1 MGCFPQ
7 TARRQ
12 RAGRRQTAR
21 RARPIRRRFPL
32 VAGARFSSSERSRG
46 PHDDDDDDDD
56 DEEDWDRSVRSRQL
70 SSIQPI
76 MPTPTTPTLDRLMS
90 RGRSTSIGVR
100 GARANVDDALV
111 GKAELLT
118 FARERCEATGKAAN
132 ASANAS
138 EWSALKTGVAAL
150 ACARWAYPESF
161 DACAVIA
168 GVSGSK
174 HADEATRDERF
185 VKAAR
190 APWDT
195 VRRIFAREKVP
206 TASMSFEKM
215 ALGTDFQSLHDA
227 FAVLYWQYSMRTRDA
242 GRENFVVSFS
252 RKLDPA
258 LAAYCKSRETQERT
272 LRLVRRAAMVKSPK
286 PTVLI
291 VDEPK
296 PPPSVSDEAQS
307 EEKKDVAVEED
318 VEEAME
324 LENAPPAVVES
335 KRTLNGDSA
344 QSEGSSMSI
353 DQWESITE
361 IRWELEKTKEAL
373 EERERDLEKLRESSP
388 RATRILEMKVRD
400 LTEQLALEH
409 EERVKMVRKFDS
421 ELKLLQS
428 QIADVMS
435 KTVLSENNM
444 EVFNAVDISTE
455 EGRVVAQKIIDT
467 MDRVRKARSGDQE
480 PVLPRSAL
488 SPSADTS
495 DDVSQTFLS
504 RLDSLELSEDSN
516 IIHTTLQ
523 TSSRRGGESNSS
535 MLDELLSEEDDEEE
549 KEKEEHVA
557 K

>member
-1 MGCFPQ
+1 
-7 TARRQ
+7 
-12 RAGRRQTAR
+12 
-21 RARPIRRRFPL
+21 
-32 VAGARFSSSERSRG
+32 
-46 PHDDDDDDDD
+46 
-56 DEEDWDRSVRSRQL
+56 
-70 SSIQPI
+70 
-76 MPTPTTPTLDRLMS
+76 MPTPTLDRLMS
-90 RGRSTSIGVR
+90 RGRATSIGVR
-100 GARANVDDALV
+100 GARANVDDAQV
-111 GKAELLT
+111 GKTELLT
-118 FARERCEATGKAAN
+118 FARERCAATGKAAN
-132 ASANAS
+132 ASVNAS

-168 GVSGSK
+168 GVSTSRCV
-174 HADEATRDERF
+174 DEATRNERF

-242 GRENFVVSFS
+242 GRENFAVSFS

-258 LAAYCKSRETQERT
+258 LAAYCKSKETQERT
-272 LRLVRRAAMVKSPK
+272 LRLVRRATMVKSQTPK
-286 PTVLI
+286 KKPAVLV

-296 PPPSVSDEAQS
+296 PPPSVSDEVQS

-318 VEEAME
+318 VEEATE
-324 LENAPPAVVES
+324 AENVPPAVVES
-335 KRTLNGDSA
+335 KPPLNGESA

-373 EERERDLEKLRESSP
+373 EERERDLEKLRANESSP
-388 RATRILEMKVRD
+388 RATRVLEMKVRD

-409 EERVKMVRKFDS
+409 EERVKMVRNFDS
-421 ELKLLQS
+421 ELKLLQA
-428 QIADVMS
+428 QIAEVMS

-480 PVLPRSAL
+480 PVLPRSVL

-523 TSSRRGGESNSS
+523 TRRGGESNSS
-535 MLDELLSEEDDEEE
+535 MLDELLSEEEAEEE
-549 KEKEEHVA
+549 KEEEENVEA

>member
-1 MGCFPQ
+1 
-7 TARRQ
+7 
-12 RAGRRQTAR
+12 
-21 RARPIRRRFPL
+21 
-32 VAGARFSSSERSRG
+32 
-46 PHDDDDDDDD
+46 
-56 DEEDWDRSVRSRQL
+56 
-70 SSIQPI
+70 
-76 MPTPTTPTLDRLMS
+76 MPTPTLDRLMS
-90 RGRSTSIGVR
+90 RGRATSIGVR
-100 GARANVDDALV
+100 GARANVDDAQV
-111 GKAELLT
+111 GKTELLT
-118 FARERCEATGKAAN
+118 FARERCVATGKAAN
-132 ASANAS
+132 ANENAG

-161 DACAVIA
+161 DACAVAA
-168 GVSGSK
+168 GVSGSRCV
-174 HADEATRDERF
+174 DEATRNERF
-185 VKAAR
+185 AKAAR

-227 FAVLYWQYSMRTRDA
+227 FAVLYWQYAMRTRDA
-242 GRENFVVSFS
+242 GRENFAVSFS

-258 LAAYCKSRETQERT
+258 LAAYCKSEETQERT
-272 LRLVRRAAMVKSPK
+272 LRLVHRAAMVKLQTPRK
-286 PTVLI
+286 PAVVV

-296 PPPSVSDEAQS
+296 LPPSVSDEAQS
-307 EEKKDVAVEED
+307 EEEKDVTIEED
-318 VEEAME
+318 VEESTE
-324 LENAPPAVVES
+324 TENVPPAMVES
-335 KRTLNGDSA
+335 KPPLNGESA

-373 EERERDLEKLRESSP
+373 EERERDLEKLRTSESSP
-388 RATRILEMKVRD
+388 RATRVLEMKVRD

-409 EERVKMVRKFDS
+409 EERVKMVRTFDL
-421 ELKLLQS
+421 ELKLLQA
-428 QIADVMS
+428 QIAEVMS

-480 PVLPRSAL
+480 PVLPRSVI

-535 MLDELLSEEDDEEE
+535 MLDELLSEDEDEEEE
-549 KEKEEHVA
+549 KEEEEEEEENVEA
-557 K
+557 E

>member
-1 MGCFPQ
+1 
-7 TARRQ
+7 
-12 RAGRRQTAR
+12 
-21 RARPIRRRFPL
+21 
-32 VAGARFSSSERSRG
+32 
-46 PHDDDDDDDD
+46 
-56 DEEDWDRSVRSRQL
+56 
-70 SSIQPI
+70 
-76 MPTPTTPTLDRLMS
+76 MPTPTLDRLMS
-90 RGRSTSIGVR
+90 RGRATSIGVR
-100 GARANVDDALV
+100 GARANVDDAQV
-111 GKAELLT
+111 GKTELLT
-118 FARERCEATGKAAN
+118 FARERCAATGKAAN
-132 ASANAS
+132 ASVNAS

-161 DACAVIA
+161 DACAVIV
-168 GVSGSK
+168 GVSTSRCV
-174 HADEATRDERF
+174 DETIRNERF

-242 GRENFVVSFS
+242 GCENFAVSFS

-258 LAAYCKSRETQERT
+258 LAAYCKSKETQERT
-272 LRLVRRAAMVKSPK
+272 LRLVRRAAMVKSQTPK
-286 PTVLI
+286 KKHAVVV

-318 VEEAME
+318 VEEATE
-324 LENAPPAVVES
+324 TENVPPAVVES
-335 KRTLNGDSA
+335 KPPVNGESA

-373 EERERDLEKLRESSP
+373 EERERDLEKLRANESSP
-388 RATRILEMKVRD
+388 RATRVLEMKVRD

-409 EERVKMVRKFDS
+409 EERVKMVRNFDS
-421 ELKLLQS
+421 ELKLLQA
-428 QIADVMS
+428 QIAEVMS

-480 PVLPRSAL
+480 PVLPRSVL

-535 MLDELLSEEDDEEE
+535 MLDELLSEEEEEVEEE
-549 KEKEEHVA
+549 KEEEEENVEA

>member
-1 MGCFPQ
+1 
-7 TARRQ
+7 
-12 RAGRRQTAR
+12 
-21 RARPIRRRFPL
+21 
-32 VAGARFSSSERSRG
+32 
-46 PHDDDDDDDD
+46 
-56 DEEDWDRSVRSRQL
+56 
-70 SSIQPI
+70 
-76 MPTPTTPTLDRLMS
+76 
-90 RGRSTSIGVR
+90 
-100 GARANVDDALV
+100 
-111 GKAELLT
+111 
-118 FARERCEATGKAAN
+118 
-132 ASANAS
+132 
-138 EWSALKTGVAAL
+138 
-150 ACARWAYPESF
+150 
-161 DACAVIA
+161 
-168 GVSGSK
+168 
-174 HADEATRDERF
+174 
-185 VKAAR
+185 
-190 APWDT
+190 
-195 VRRIFAREKVP
+195 
-206 TASMSFEKM
+206 
-215 ALGTDFQSLHDA
+215 
-227 FAVLYWQYSMRTRDA
+227 
-242 GRENFVVSFS
+242 
-252 RKLDPA
+252 
-258 LAAYCKSRETQERT
+258 
-272 LRLVRRAAMVKSPK
+272 
-286 PTVLI
+286 
-291 VDEPK
+291 
-296 PPPSVSDEAQS
+296 
-307 EEKKDVAVEED
+307 
-318 VEEAME
+318 